1 MTLTFESN
9 VYLYITSTD
18 LCTRITVSNERVT
31 HVLRFWAKGVKLP
44 GNSEYQCPEVY
55 LFGRITI
62 RDISRSIYLWY
73 SALLIFMF
81 VYWILFYFILCYRIV
96 CFVSFAYD
104 CFFFIGSIFLLMK
117 WNLPEVI
124 GLRVQC
130 FLFHFYRYLFWLVIM
145 LIVVYEV

>member
-81 VYWILFYFILCYRIV
+81 VYLILFYFILCYRIV

-104 CFFFIGSIFLLMK
+104 CFFIWVDFSFDEVEFAWSYWASCSMLSFFTFIAIYFD
-117 WNLPEVI
+117 
-124 GLRVQC
+124 
-130 FLFHFYRYLFWLVIM
+130 
-145 LIVVYEV
+145 